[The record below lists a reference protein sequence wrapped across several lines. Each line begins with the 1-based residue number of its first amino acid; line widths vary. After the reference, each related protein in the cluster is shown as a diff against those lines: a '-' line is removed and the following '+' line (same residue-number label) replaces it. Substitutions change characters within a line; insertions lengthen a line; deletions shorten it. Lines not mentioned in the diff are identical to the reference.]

1 MHNKLKK
8 KDFSYIF
15 KKKLIFNS
23 PVYHSLYTSLYAIA
37 ETKTSK
43 CCNKI
48 RLGIGVNKK
57 AGKANKRNKIKRQ
70 LRSIAKETIPY
81 NHNIDY
87 YYVILT
93 RKKIIEARYQDLKKD
108 LTICLKKIVQKIH

>member
-8 KDFSYIF
+8 KDFSYAF

-37 ETKTSK
+37 ETKTPR
-43 CCNKI
+43 CYNKI

-70 LRSIAKETIPY
+70 LRSIVKEIIP
-81 NHNIDY
+81 HNRNTDY
-87 YYVILT
+87 YYIILT
-93 RKKIIEARYQDLKKD
+93 HKKIIEAKYQDLKKD
-108 LTICLKKIVQKIH
+108 LIICLKKIMQKIH